1 MKASRGSHLIHI
13 LLLTA
18 VQALQMLCSRQN
30 AGIIELAEW
39 STCLLW

>member
-1 MKASRGSHLIHI
+1 MKASPGSDLIHI
-13 LLLTA
+13 LLITA
-18 VQALQMLCSRQN
+18 VQAVQMMCSRQN